1 MYIYIHII
9 YIHTYYIY
17 ILHIYPIISHLYPL
31 MMVKSGRYRA
41 VPLPFFVFPRHQ
53 VVVRD
58 LCEGFQVLLLGEAA
72 PQARPRG
79 YFMGIWKT
87 RFVCYDIIYIYIYIY
102 LEILFFLNMMYSVG
116 ENDTTGIYIL
126 CI

>member
-1 MYIYIHII
+1 
-9 YIHTYYIY
+9 
-17 ILHIYPIISHLYPL
+17 

-87 RFVCYDIIYIYIYIY
+87 RFVCYDIIYIYNIYIYIYIY
-102 LEILFFLNMMYSVG
+102 LEIFYFFKNMMYSVG

>member
-1 MYIYIHII
+1 MYIYIYTYYI
-9 YIHTYYIY
+9 YIYILYIY

-87 RFVCYDIIYIYIYIY
+87 RFVCYDIIYIYNIYIY
-102 LEILFFLNMMYSVG
+102 
-116 ENDTTGIYIL
+116 THIYIY
-126 CI
+126 IWRYSIFF